1 MKMNVAVFGLLLVC
15 SSAFADPVVDAYDAL
30 MAAGKVAAQHGAACE
45 ASVQKDDVSPCRAF
59 TKANDVYRGKIKAF
73 LATIDPKTDNVYNHI
88 NKQDVEAYMEQN
100 KRIERSMDYV
110 IAHSESS

>member
-1 MKMNVAVFGLLLVC
+1 M
-15 SSAFADPVVDAYDAL
+15 
-30 MAAGKVAAQHGAACE
+30 
-45 ASVQKDDVSPCRAF
+45 
-59 TKANDVYRGKIKAF
+59 VYRGKIKAF